1 MSYKQIEFDYYD
13 ELKKSSAEMIELIN
27 TKVNYTCACISLLNR
42 KTQLLTPVY
51 CSKCSIKFDKVNE
64 YIKKESFTELTH
76 LRTYTRVNVCS
87 KAEESVIIPV
97 KNINKDEM
105 PVIIL
110 GCSHGN
116 TFSFEKYEVLKPAL
130 IAFGTNLNNLEMN
143 RKVVDTL
150 LRIQKSG
157 LGVHRV
163 IGLSS
168 HDTTVM
174 TEVSKIIYCKAMD
187 NYTEVYMVD
196 KSPVLVSKTL
206 MTVEKQLEPYGDFV
220 RIHRSYLVNR
230 YYIMQMKQHKIILE
244 NGISLSVATRR
255 RTAVKHKLETL

>member
-1 MSYKQIEFDYYD
+1 MSYKQIDFDYKE
-13 ELKKSSAEMIELIN
+13 ELKKSSNELIELIN
-27 TKVNYTCACISLLNR
+27 TKVNYTCACVCIINQ
-42 KTQLLTPVY
+42 KTKNITPVS
-51 CSKCSIKFDKVNE
+51 CSKCTLKFDKIND
-64 YIKKESFTELTH
+64 YIVKESLASVIH
-76 LRTYTRVNVCS
+76 LKTYTRI
-87 KAEESVIIPV
+87 KACNNSEENIIIPI
-97 KNINKDEM
+97 KNINKDEI

-110 GCSHGN
+110 GCIPGN
-116 TFSFEKYEVLKPAL
+116 TFTHEKYEILKPAL
-130 IAFGTNLNNLEMN
+130 FSFGTSMNNMEMN

-163 IGLSS
+163 IGFSS
-168 HDTTVM
+168 HETTVM

-187 NYTEVYMVD
+187 NYTEVYIVD

-206 MTVEKQLEPYGDFV
+206 MAVEKQLEPYGDFV

-230 YYIMQMKQHKIILE
+230 YYIMELKQHKLILE

-255 RTAVKHKLETL
+255 KTAVKHKLETI

>member
-1 MSYKQIEFDYYD
+1 MPYKQIEFDYKE
-13 ELKKSSAEMIELIN
+13 ELKKSSAELIELIS
-27 TKVNYTCACISLLNR
+27 TRVNFTCACICLFNR
-42 KTQLLTPVY
+42 KAKQVTPVS
-51 CSKCSIKFDKVNE
+51 CSKCPYEFEKINDFLIEECLSSVV
-64 YIKKESFTELTH
+64 H
-76 LRTYTRVNVCS
+76 LKTYTRI
-87 KAEESVIIPV
+87 KACNNSDENVIIPV
-97 KNINKDEM
+97 KNINKEEI

-110 GCSHGN
+110 GCLPGN
-116 TFSFEKYEVLKPAL
+116 TFTHEKYEILKPAL
-130 IAFGTNLNNLEMN
+130 FAFGANLNNLEMN

-168 HDTTVM
+168 HETTVM

-187 NYTEVYMVD
+187 NYTEVFMVD
-196 KSPVLVSKTL
+196 KPPVLVSKTL

-230 YYIMQMKQHKIILE
+230 YYIMELKQHHLLLE

>member
-1 MSYKQIEFDYYD
+1 MSYKQIEFDYYE
-13 ELKKSSAEMIELIN
+13 ELKKSSSELIDLIN
-27 TKVNYTCACISLLNR
+27 TKVNFTCACVCLLNM
-42 KTQLLTPVY
+42 KAKQVTPVS
-51 CSKCSIKFDKVNE
+51 CSKCFSKFEKANEHLIKENLSSV
-64 YIKKESFTELTH
+64 IH
-76 LRTYTRVNVCS
+76 LKTYTRI
-87 KAEESVIIPV
+87 KACNNSDENVIIPV
-97 KNINKDEM
+97 KNLNKEEI

-110 GCSHGN
+110 GCVPGN
-116 TFSFEKYEVLKPAL
+116 TFTHEKYETLKPAL
-130 IAFGTNLNNLEMN
+130 FSFGATMNNLEMN

-163 IGLSS
+163 IGFSS
-168 HDTTVM
+168 HETTVM

-196 KSPVLVSKTL
+196 KPPVLVSKTL

-230 YYIMQMKQHKIILE
+230 YYIMELKQHKLVLE
-244 NGISLSVATRR
+244 NGISLAVATRR
-255 RTAVKHKLETL
+255 RTAVKHKLETI